1 MKYIVLG
8 KQKVDYVSSKTGQRV
23 QGENLHC
30 KYLQKNVEGEAVE
43 KLYISS
49 NVNSPIV
56 NVGDEIDVFYNRYG
70 SVDEVRL
77 VK

>member
-70 SVDEVRL
+70 GVDEVRL
-77 VK
+77 V

>member
-8 KQKVDYVSSKTGQRV
+8 KQKVDYTSKQTGQRV

-56 NVGDEIDVFYNRYG
+56 NVGDEIDVFFNRYG